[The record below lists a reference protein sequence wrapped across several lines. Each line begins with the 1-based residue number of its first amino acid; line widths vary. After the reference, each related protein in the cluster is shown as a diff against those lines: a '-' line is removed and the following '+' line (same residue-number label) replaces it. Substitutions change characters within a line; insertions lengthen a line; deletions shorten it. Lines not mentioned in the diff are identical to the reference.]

1 MFKIAVLI
9 SGGGSNLQTIID
21 TVSTSKVKYE
31 ISCVIADRECYGVE
45 RAKQNKIETKIF
57 DRKILKKDI
66 SKKIDKYLGNRID
79 LIVLAGFLSIL
90 DEEFINNRKER
101 IINIHPSLL
110 PKFGGPGMFGMRIHR
125 AVIEAKESESG
136 CTVHYVDAGVD
147 TGEILEQINVV
158 VDPEDTAEIL
168 QKKVLVE
175 EHKLLP
181 KVIEQVLY
189 NFKLKVVKN
198 P

>member
-9 SGGGSNLQTIID
+9 SGGGSNLQSIID
-21 TVSTSKVKYE
+21 NVSTSKVEYE
-31 ISCVIADRECYGVE
+31 ISCVIADRECYGIE
-45 RAKQNKIETKIF
+45 RAEQSNIVTKIF

-66 SKKIDKYLGNRID
+66 SKKIDEYLEKKVD

-90 DEEFINNRKER
+90 DENFINNRRGR

-110 PKFGGPGMFGMRIHR
+110 PKFGGPGMFGMKIHR

-136 CTVHYVDAGVD
+136 CTVHYVDVGID
-147 TGEILEQINVV
+147 EGEIIEQIKVK
-158 VDPEDTAEIL
+158 VDPEDNAEIL

-181 KVIEQVLY
+181 RAIERVLY
-189 NFKLKVVKN
+189 NFK
-198 P
+198 

>member
-9 SGGGSNLQTIID
+9 SGGGSNLQSIID
-21 TVSTSKVKYE
+21 TIAVSKAGYM
-31 ISCVIADRECYGVE
+31 IDCVVADRECYGIE
-45 RAKQNKIETKIF
+45 RAEKNNIETKIF

-66 SKKIDKYLGNRID
+66 SKKIDEYLGDRVD
-79 LIVLAGFLSIL
+79 LVVLAGFLSIL
-90 DEEFINNRKER
+90 DEDFINNRKGR

-125 AVIEAKESESG
+125 AVIEARESVSG
-136 CTVHYVDAGVD
+136 CTVHYVDAGID
-147 TGEILEQINVV
+147 TGEIIEQSKVNIEA
-158 VDPEDTAEIL
+158 DDTAETL

-181 KVIEQVLY
+181 RAIS
-189 NFKLKVVKN
+189 KLMKN
-198 P
+198 N

>member
-9 SGGGSNLQTIID
+9 SGGGSNLQSIID
-21 TVSTSKVKYE
+21 TVSISKVKYE
-31 ISCVIADRECYGVE
+31 ISCVIADRECYGIE
-45 RAKQNKIETKIF
+45 RAKKNNIVTKIF

-66 SKKIDKYLGNRID
+66 SKKIDEYLGDRVD
-79 LIVLAGFLSIL
+79 LVVLAGFLSIL
-90 DEEFINNRKER
+90 DEEFINNRKGR

-125 AVIEAKESESG
+125 AVIEAKEYESG
-136 CTVHYVDAGVD
+136 CTVHYVDAGID
-147 TGEILEQINVV
+147 TGEIIEQIKVK
-158 VDPEDTAEIL
+158 VDLGDTAEIL

-181 KVIEQVLY
+181 KAIEQVLY
-189 NFKLKVVKN
+189 NFK
-198 P
+198 

>member
-9 SGGGSNLQTIID
+9 SGGGSNLQSIID

-31 ISCVIADRECYGVE
+31 ISYVIADRECYGIE
-45 RAKQNKIETKIF
+45 RAKQNNIETKIF

-66 SKKIDKYLGNRID
+66 SKKIDEYLGDHVD
-79 LIVLAGFLSIL
+79 LVVLAGFLSIL
-90 DEEFINNRKER
+90 DKKFINNRKGR

-136 CTVHYVDAGVD
+136 CTVHYVDAGID
-147 TGEILEQINVV
+147 TGEIIEQINVK
-158 VDPEDTAEIL
+158 VDSEDTAETL

-181 KVIEQVLY
+181 KAIEQVLY
-189 NFKLKVVKN
+189 NFK
-198 P
+198 

>member
-9 SGGGSNLQTIID
+9 SGGGSNLQSIID
-21 TVSTSKVKYE
+21 NVSTSKVEYE
-31 ISCVIADRECYGVE
+31 ISCVIADRKCYGIE
-45 RAKQNKIETKIF
+45 RAEQSNIVTKIF

-66 SKKIDKYLGNRID
+66 SKKIDEYLEKKVD

-90 DEEFINNRKER
+90 DENFINNRRGR

-110 PKFGGPGMFGMRIHR
+110 PKFGGSGMFGMKIHR

-136 CTVHYVDAGVD
+136 CTVHYVDVGID
-147 TGEILEQINVV
+147 EGEIIEQIKVK

-181 KVIEQVLY
+181 RAIERVLY
-189 NFKLKVVKN
+189 NFK
-198 P
+198 

>member
-1 MFKIAVLI
+1 MFKIVVLI
-9 SGGGSNLQTIID
+9 SGGGSNLQSIID
-21 TVSTSKVKYE
+21 TVSTSKVGYE
-31 ISCVIADRECYGVE
+31 ISCVIADRECYGIE
-45 RAKQNKIETKIF
+45 RAQNNHIETKIF

-66 SKKIDKYLGNRID
+66 SKKIDEYLGDGID

-90 DEEFINNRKER
+90 DEEFINNRRGR

-125 AVIEAKESESG
+125 AVIEAKEYESG

-147 TGEILEQINVV
+147 TGEVIEQNRVKV
-158 VDPEDTAEIL
+158 EAEDTEETL

-181 KVIEQVLY
+181 KAIEQVLD
-189 NFKLKVVKN
+189 KLK
-198 P
+198 

>member
-9 SGGGSNLQTIID
+9 SGGGSNLQSIID
-21 TVSTSKVKYE
+21 TVSTSKAGYE
-31 ISCVIADRECYGVE
+31 ISCVIADRECYGIE
-45 RAKQNKIETKIF
+45 RAKQNNIVTKVF

-66 SKKIDKYLGNRID
+66 SKKIDEYLGNNVD
-79 LIVLAGFLSIL
+79 LVVLAGFLSIL
-90 DEEFINNRKER
+90 DEKFINNRRGR

-125 AVIEAKESESG
+125 AVIEAKEYESG
-136 CTVHYVDAGVD
+136 CTVHYVDAGID
-147 TGEILEQINVV
+147 TGEIIEQIKVKV
-158 VDPEDTAEIL
+158 EPGDTAEIL

-181 KVIEQVLY
+181 KAIEQVLY
-189 NFKLKVVKN
+189 NLK
-198 P
+198 

>member
-9 SGGGSNLQTIID
+9 SGGGSNLQSIID
-21 TVSTSKVKYE
+21 TVSTSKVGYE
-31 ISCVIADRECYGVE
+31 ISCVIADRECYGIE
-45 RAKQNKIETKIF
+45 RAQNNHIETKIF

-66 SKKIDKYLGNRID
+66 SKKIDEYLGDGID

-90 DEEFINNRKER
+90 DEKFINNRRGR

-110 PKFGGPGMFGMRIHR
+110 PKFGGAGMFGIKIHR
-125 AVIEAKESESG
+125 AVIEAKEYESG

-147 TGEILEQINVV
+147 TGEVIEQSRVKV
-158 VDPEDTAEIL
+158 EAEDTEETL
-168 QKKVLVE
+168 QEKVLVE

-181 KVIEQVLY
+181 KAIEQVLD
-189 NFKLKVVKN
+189 KLK
-198 P
+198 